1 MNGKDLLRAYPAYAP
16 YQEALREIFEKPPEA
31 FVRRFPTLAA
41 SWRPFLM
48 HLIERDFDIDS
59 FRKAASDIRDFQ
71 QWLLDKS
78 VAPARIPPSLIN
90 EFARDLRARFRK
102 RNHTSMDPRAI
113 LDVCGAI
120 ECFLA
125 FAAHQCQSSRRA
137 SDIEAGR

>member
-16 YQEALREIFEKPPEA
+16 YQEDLREIFQELPPA
-31 FVRRFPTLAA
+31 FIRRFPALAA
-41 SWRPFLM
+41 RWEPFLR
-48 HLIERDFDIDS
+48 HLLDKNFDMDS
-59 FRKAASDIRDFQ
+59 LRKAASDIRDFQ

-78 VAPARIPPSLIN
+78 VAPTRIPPSLID

-137 SDIEAGR
+137 SDIETGR